1 MRRDLFKS
9 LALAIWLWL
18 PTLAVLTT
26 DQVHGFSEALALLA
40 FSLFLLACPLL
51 LVTRWRQYFLLLTPF
66 ALLVAPYCYLT
77 LAYHS
82 VPGDALLSAAVN
94 SNLGLTIQVVKSFGW
109 VVLLVPLSWLAYL
122 ATALSLGERPRI
134 GGAVRKRLLAGLL
147 MCAMLAMVA
156 RQTLSQQLRLPPF
169 FEYSTASLA
178 FPSGLVLSLSRIYS
192 KHVQLESFVSVH
204 GRSSVGSE
212 QLLVVMVIGES
223 LRADHLGVNGYA
235 RNTTPQLAALG
246 KDLLSFS
253 DVASTAN
260 WTDGAIP
267 ALVSRP
273 VGKRQAA
280 LVQTYREAGFRTAW
294 LSNQN
299 GYGPGRMA
307 DVLEYGQNTQDF
319 HFRTDANLL
328 PIFTSFVRQAGR
340 RQLVVLHMHGSH
352 IPYEERYE
360 ASSKVFTPT
369 MSDLGIDAPQPADR
383 AATINSYDNTV
394 IETDKFLARVIAVLR
409 QEQRPAVLLFT
420 SDHGE
425 NLFDDDRNLFMH
437 TQRGPT
443 RADIHV
449 PLLAWMN
456 ESYQRQFPAVATA
469 LQANRARKISH
480 AQVFPTMLDLGG
492 VDWDGRSARDSFA
505 TPAFT
510 ESARAV
516 QFDMRNWTDYERLK

>member
-1 MRRDLFKS
+1 M
-9 LALAIWLWL
+9 
-18 PTLAVLTT
+18 
-26 DQVHGFSEALALLA
+26 G
-40 FSLFLLACPLL
+40 
-51 LVTRWRQYFLLLTPF
+51 
-66 ALLVAPYCYLT
+66 
-77 LAYHS
+77 
-82 VPGDALLSAAVN
+82 
-94 SNLGLTIQVVKSFGW
+94 
-109 VVLLVPLSWLAYL
+109 
-122 ATALSLGERPRI
+122 
-134 GGAVRKRLLAGLL
+134 
-147 MCAMLAMVA
+147 AMLAMVA

-178 FPSGLVLSLSRIYS
+178 FPSGLVLSLSRVYS

-204 GRSSVGSE
+204 GRSTVGAE
-212 QLLVVMVIGES
+212 PLLVVMVIGES
-223 LRADHLGVNGYA
+223 LRADHLGINGYG
-235 RNTTPQLAALG
+235 RDTTPQLRALG
-246 KDLLSFS
+246 SELLSFP

-260 WTDGAIP
+260 FTDGAMP

-328 PIFTSFVRQAGR
+328 PMFTSFVRQAGP
-340 RQLVVLHMHGSH
+340 RQFVVLHMHGSH

-383 AATINSYDNTV
+383 AVTVNSYDNTV
-394 IETDKFLARVIAVLR
+394 IETDKFLARVIGVLR

-425 NLFDDDRNLFMH
+425 NLFDDERKLFMH

-443 RADIHV
+443 RADTHV

-456 ESYQRQFPAVATA
+456 DSYRRQFSGVATA
-469 LQANRARKISH
+469 LQANRARRISH
-480 AQVFPTMLDLGG
+480 VQVFPTMLDLGG
-492 VDWDGRSARDSFA
+492 VAWDGRVARDSFA
-505 TPAFT
+505 APEYA
-510 ESARAV
+510 ESPRPV
-516 QFDMRNWTDYERLK
+516 QVDMQSWTDYESLK